1 MTDNP
6 ERSADYIVGCWEEFP
21 RDLIEMVRVRNVV
34 TYEGDPSVIGGVR
47 TLIAPEITTAQLVV
61 DAAEFWDDHPDGA
74 IPTIITGRRCGF
86 DIRLVLNLAKRDDE
100 HPEWVTYD
108 VEEA

>member
-1 MTDNP
+1 MTDNLEP
-6 ERSADYIVGCWEEFP
+6 TADYAVGCWDDCR
-21 RDLIEMVRVRNVV
+21 RDLIELVRVRNVV
-34 TYEGDPSVIGGVR
+34 TYEGDASVIGGVR

-61 DAAEFWDDHPDGA
+61 DAAEFWDEHPDGA

-86 DIRLVLNLAKRDDE
+86 DIRLVLNLAKHNDE
-100 HPEWVTYD
+100 HPTWVTYD